1 MACCTGLLYI
11 LCRNGRLGA
20 WGVFQDYYS
29 EHTLAGTSETVLS
42 LLGSM
47 PGLIMTIFS
56 VVTGKLGDRY
66 GYKPFLAVGA
76 VFWVASMV
84 GTAFSTKLW
93 HFFITQ
99 GILQGTACAL
109 VFPLIVALP
118 GQWFLKRRAFAI
130 GIIVAGSSLGG
141 AIGSLILRAMLSALG
156 LRRAMAIY
164 ACIDATMLS
173 IAFLLIKERHLP
185 SLPGSVSKK
194 IVWFDRT
201 FLVDPVFWSL
211 GICLLLCIFGY
222 LPPIF
227 YLATF
232 TKAKV
237 PNVTQLNS
245 ALPVTILN
253 LSAAVGRTIIGFI
266 ADRVG
271 AVNALFCVAVMSGL
285 SQLLVWTFVT
295 NYGGI
300 MGFAVLYG
308 FFCGCAI
315 SLSPAVAARLYGPG
329 RLAGLS
335 GLLLLFN
342 IPGNGA
348 GAPVSGAVL
357 RATNN
362 NWTLVA
368 ILNGG
373 CQVAGAICLLYARF
387 KRAPKILAVY

>member
-266 ADRVG
+266 ADR
-271 AVNALFCVAVMSGL
+271 
-285 SQLLVWTFVT
+285 
-295 NYGGI
+295 